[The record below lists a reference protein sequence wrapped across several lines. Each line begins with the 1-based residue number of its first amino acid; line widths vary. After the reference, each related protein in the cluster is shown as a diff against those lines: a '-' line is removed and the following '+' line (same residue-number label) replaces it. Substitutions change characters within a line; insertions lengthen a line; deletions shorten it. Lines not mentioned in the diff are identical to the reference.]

1 MDGRILNNRNDLRTR
16 PDLMNAR
23 QMVQP
28 ARAEVTRDAK
38 MKKVTLTA
46 KAAERLGI
54 LIDDVRTD
62 ASGRRIVT
70 YASVLYD
77 LTGTTWVCISADPLT
92 FVRGAVEID
101 ALKAIT
107 CT

>member
-1 MDGRILNNRNDLRTR
+1 
-16 PDLMNAR
+16 
-23 QMVQP
+23 MV
-28 ARAEVTRDAK
+28 
-38 MKKVTLTA
+38 TA
-46 KAAERLGI
+46 KEAERLGV
-54 LIDDVRTD
+54 LINDVRMD

-70 YASVLYD
+70 YASVLND
-77 LTGTTWVCISADPLT
+77 LTGTTWVCIGADPLT

>member
-1 MDGRILNNRNDLRTR
+1 VSRSRS
-16 PDLMNAR
+16 
-23 QMVQP
+23 
-28 ARAEVTRDAK
+28 
-38 MKKVTLTA
+38 
-46 KAAERLGI
+46 AERLGI
-54 LIDDVRTD
+54 LIDDVRTG

-70 YASVLYD
+70 YASVLDD
-77 LTGTTWVCISADPLT
+77 LTGTTWVYISADPLT

>member
-1 MDGRILNNRNDLRTR
+1 MT
-16 PDLMNAR
+16 
-23 QMVQP
+23 V
-28 ARAEVTRDAK
+28 
-38 MKKVTLTA
+38 TA
-46 KAAERLGI
+46 KEAERLGI
-54 LIDDVRTD
+54 LVDDVRTD

-92 FVRGAVEID
+92 FVRRAVEID